1 MENVQ
6 INVMVR
12 NLGVGQHKIH
22 CPSFECRDRKKKNLR
37 TLSVKVDPDGAVYYC
52 HHCSL
57 SGSDNYKE
65 EREVTPMS
73 VVKQLDEK
81 PLTNNGRI
89 GLSISRETNVSFS
102 VGRPSRLKNPPGIF
116 PAASAFST

>member
-37 TLSVKVDPDGAVYYC
+37 TPSVKVDHDGAFIIVITVV
-52 HHCSL
+52 SL
-57 SGSDNYKE
+57 VPIITKKKE
-65 EREVTPMS
+65 R
-73 VVKQLDEK
+73 
-81 PLTNNGRI
+81 
-89 GLSISRETNVSFS
+89 
-102 VGRPSRLKNPPGIF
+102 
-116 PAASAFST
+116 